1 MPTLSRRTL
10 LSAAAGMAL
19 ATPARAAARF
29 EPAPGLVEAA
39 NKEGRMVFY
48 TASLAEVEQEVI
60 NAFNKRF
67 PGVKIEL
74 LRASGGQLITRIK
87 TEAATGKLIADVV
100 DHSDRGSML
109 EIADLFSDYAP
120 PNASEYRSD
129 AQASRKLWPR
139 IMASW
144 TITYNTALI
153 DKAPTSWWDVTGPGF
168 KPGQIGEVIA
178 GSGGTTWTRVMFE
191 RQVLGEDYWAKQAA
205 TKPMLQVSNGPLSD
219 AVVRGEVS
227 ICPVL
232 LNAVLPKMR
241 DGAPIGIVF
250 PKEGV
255 PVSPYAAGIPKTAPH
270 PNAARLF
277 LDWSLSAEGQE
288 FVSRDQGSLS
298 ALKVPPYV
306 PEGLD
311 LKTTKLWLPENAG
324 YVALH
329 DKWIAEWNAIYGYRQ

>member
-1 MPTLSRRTL
+1 
-10 LSAAAGMAL
+10 
-19 ATPARAAARF
+19 
-29 EPAPGLVEAA
+29 
-39 NKEGRMVFY
+39 
-48 TASLAEVEQEVI
+48 
-60 NAFNKRF
+60 
-67 PGVKIEL
+67 
-74 LRASGGQLITRIK
+74 
-87 TEAATGKLIADVV
+87 
-100 DHSDRGSML
+100 
-109 EIADLFSDYAP
+109 
-120 PNASEYRSD
+120 
-129 AQASRKLWPR
+129 
-139 IMASW
+139 MASW

-329 DKWIAEWNAIYGYRQ
+329 DKWIEEWNAIYGYRQ